1 MAIFQFRSRTTRATL
16 LVAALGSL
24 WATAAL
30 AQTFVPMGP
39 SPGFGPTTTIQ
50 SADAPPNGTVSGAVQ
65 AIVTDPTNPNTMYIG
80 ATNGGVWVTRNGGA
94 SWAPLSDNQRSLSIA
109 SLSVDP
115 TNPNV
120 LIAGTGLTSNGF
132 IGNGD
137 IASRGGPRIGVLY
150 STSGGSSWSE
160 LGGATLQGKSIVG
173 VAARGSTILA
183 AAAEPYDANA
193 AGGLFRSVNTGASFA
208 PVTLGSGGGTVA
220 VTALAADPNN
230 QSVFYAAV
238 NSTVAGDRGI
248 YFSSSAGASWSKGL
262 DLGAGQIA
270 RLATGPG
277 GSVVAGI
284 YDNTSNRLVGLK
296 LSKNGGAAGSWID
309 LALPNTNSTGQAST
323 NLALAIDKTNPN
335 IVYVA
340 GTLNNAASTLSAYR
354 VVLNNDN
361 SSAIQTLTD
370 DGTANGSSPHAD
382 ARAFAFD
389 ASGRLIMVGDGGV
402 YVRTNPQGTDGVWTG
417 LNSSTLQLREAYAIA
432 YDAISKRLVV
442 SAQDT
447 GIAYQAQRG
456 GTLFTAIGG
465 GDGVN
470 AVVND
475 KSFSDHSV
483 IYTTSQNLGPLERR
497 TVDAQGRTVTTT
509 DFVTTKGSKNVLGF
523 EPDDFTEAANP
534 GGPLDSL
541 PFSSKIVLNKIDPT
555 KIAFGTNY
563 VYATVDIDA
572 SSNTLSLT
580 NLGTAGTQIGP
591 ITALA
596 YGTIDTPD
604 ALLAGTGPAFLG
616 QPGRLFLSTM
626 TAAGSLTQ
634 LTAYAGGTPSSVVFD
649 NRTMAHFYVADTAAL
664 WGTNNTGTTF
674 TDLTS
679 NVTALNI
686 VRPTSLEFIS
696 NNGVN
701 ALLVGGLSNVVNGQ
715 NLAVADS
722 DPAGNLA
729 NWRTF
734 GFGLPNTIVNQ
745 IVYNPAVDVLALS
758 LFGRGAWL
766 LYDVTAYFP
775 TATVLRFGLADNDSA
790 PPVSFLT
797 NGIYAT
803 RSLEKVGSGTLTISG
818 TTAYTGSTSVLAGQ
832 LVANGNLSSSSGVF
846 IAGGAMLSGTGIV
859 PSTVVSG
866 ALAPG
871 NSPGTLTVA
880 GNLTFNG
887 GSSYLIAV
895 AGPVASRTN
904 VSGTATLGGTV
915 TAAFQPGVLNQRYTI
930 LSAAGGRVG
939 AFDSSTISGL
949 PGFINGSLGYTPTD
963 AFLNLQASFAATPGL
978 GGNQRSVARALDT
991 AFNAG
996 PGLGAMPA
1004 LFGLTPGQ
1012 IPSSLSILAGDN
1024 ASVGESVTMAA
1035 GSQFAALMANRSA
1048 TRRAGDQT
1056 AELAA
1061 ACNTAAP
1068 TACDDPPPPS
1078 DWSAWATAFG
1088 GAQWLNADPVTGS
1101 AAAQQ
1106 NIGGGAFGGDYRAGP
1121 QTLVGVAAGLSDSNY
1136 SVSATGASGRAT
1148 GAHFGLYGMQDW
1160 RTFYVNA
1167 AVAYSRFDGNATR
1180 SIAGIGNTE
1189 TAKSSTVSSQLAGR
1203 VEVGRPFEVGQF
1215 DGAQF
1220 GLTPFAALQPSQL
1233 WLPGVVESS
1242 VTATGAPGVFALA
1255 YQPQA
1260 TTSLPTFLGAQLDAK
1275 TELNG
1280 RPLTGWLRAAWVHEF
1295 LTSRSVTA
1303 GFTVLPGSSF
1313 TVDGARAASDAARF
1327 DFGVKYAVGSQ
1338 TSLFAN
1344 GNVELSDRGQA
1355 IAGTVGLRIVW

>member
-1 MAIFQFRSRTTRATL
+1 MALFRFRPRSTPAAL
-16 LVAALGSL
+16 LVAALASV

-39 SPGFGPTTTIQ
+39 SPSFGPVGTIQ
-50 SADAPPNGTVSGAVQ
+50 SADAPPNGTTSGAVQ

-94 SWAPLSDNQRSLSIA
+94 SWTPLSDNQRSLSIA
-109 SLSVDP
+109 SLAFDP
-115 TNPNV
+115 GNPSV
-120 LIAGTGLTSNGF
+120 LIAGTGITSNGF
-132 IGNGD
+132 IGGSGD
-137 IASRGGPRIGVLY
+137 VASRGGPRIGILY

-160 LGGATLQGKSIVG
+160 LGGATLAGKSIVG

-183 AAAEPYDANA
+183 AAAEPWDPSA

-220 VTALAADPNN
+220 VTALAADPSN

-238 NSTVAGDRGI
+238 NSTVAGDRGV

-262 DLGAGQIA
+262 DLGSGQIA

-284 YDNTSNRLVGLK
+284 YDSTSNRLVGLK

-309 LALPNTNSTGQAST
+309 LAVPNTNSTGQAST

-442 SAQDT
+442 AAQDT
-447 GIAYQAQRG
+447 GVAYQAQRG

-475 KSFSDHSV
+475 KVFRDRSV
-483 IYTTSQNLGPLERR
+483 IYTTSQNLGPLVRQV
-497 TVDAQGRTVTTT
+497 VDAQGVTVSETFFNTS
-509 DFVTTKGSKNVLGF
+509 KGSPNVLGF
-523 EPDDFTEAANP
+523 ENDDFKADED
-534 GGPLDSL
+534 GKLSL

-563 VYATVDIDA
+563 VYTTIDA
-572 SSNTLSLT
+572 NASSDTLQLT
-580 NLGTAGTQIGP
+580 NLGTPGTQIGP

-596 YGTIDTPD
+596 YGTIDTPN
-604 ALLAGTGPAFLG
+604 ALLAGSGPAFSG
-616 QPGRLFLSTM
+616 EPGRLFLSTT
-626 TAAGSLTQ
+626 TAGGSLTQ

-649 NRTMAHFYVADTAAL
+649 NRTVAHFYVADTASL
-664 WGTNNTGTTF
+664 WGTNTTGASF
-674 TDLTS
+674 NNLTG
-679 NVTALNI
+679 NLTALNI
-686 VRPTSLEFIS
+686 VRPTSVEFIS

-722 DPAGNLA
+722 DTAGNLA
-729 NWRTF
+729 SWRTF
-734 GFGLPNTIVNQ
+734 GLGLPNTIVNQ

-775 TATVLRFGLADNDSA
+775 SATVLRFGLADNDSA

-797 NGIYAT
+797 NGNYAA

-846 IAGGAMLSGTGIV
+846 VAGGAMLSGTGIV

-871 NSPGTLTVA
+871 NSPGTLTVN

-887 GSSYLIAV
+887 GSSYLIAA

-904 VSGTATLGGTV
+904 VSGTATLAGTV
-915 TAAFQPGVLNQRYTI
+915 TAAFQPGVLNNRYTI
-930 LSAAGGRVG
+930 LSAAGGRIG
-939 AFDSSTISGL
+939 AFDSSVISGL

-963 AFLNLQASFAATPGL
+963 AVLNLQSSFTATPGL
-978 GGNQRSVARALDT
+978 GGNQLSVARALDT

-1004 LFGLTPGQ
+1004 LFGLSPGQ
-1012 IPSSLSILAGDN
+1012 IPSTLSILAGDN
-1024 ASVGESVTMAA
+1024 ASVGESVAMAA
-1035 GSQFAALMANRSA
+1035 GSQFAALMTNRSA
-1048 TRRAGDQT
+1048 TRRAGEQT

-1061 ACNTAAP
+1061 ACHTETA
-1068 TACDDPPPPS
+1068 TACDPPP

-1088 GAQWLNADPVTGS
+1088 GALWLNADPVTGS

-1121 QTLVGVAAGLSDSNY
+1121 QTLVGLAAGLSDSNY
-1136 SVSATGASGRAT
+1136 SVAATGASGRAT
-1148 GAHFGLYGMQDW
+1148 GAHFGLYGLQDW

-1167 AVAYSRFDGNATR
+1167 AIAYSRFDGTATR

-1189 TAKSSTVSSQLAGR
+1189 TAKSSAVSSQLAGR
-1203 VEVGRPFEVGQF
+1203 IEVGRPFEIGQF
-1215 DGAQF
+1215 DGGQF
-1220 GLTPFAALQPSQL
+1220 SLTPFAPCSPA
-1233 WLPGVVESS
+1233 SS
-1242 VTATGAPGVFALA
+1242 GCPVSSNRASRPAARPA
-1255 YQPQA
+1255 
-1260 TTSLPTFLGAQLDAK
+1260 SLRSA
-1275 TELNG
+1275 
-1280 RPLTGWLRAAWVHEF
+1280 
-1295 LTSRSVTA
+1295 TSRRRRRRCRRSWAPSSTA
-1303 GFTVLPGSSF
+1303 RPRSTRGRSRAGCGPPGCTSS
-1313 TVDGARAASDAARF
+1313 
-1327 DFGVKYAVGSQ
+1327 
-1338 TSLFAN
+1338 
-1344 GNVELSDRGQA
+1344 
-1355 IAGTVGLRIVW
+1355 

>member
-1 MAIFQFRSRTTRATL
+1 MALFRLRPRTTGSTL
-16 LVAALGSL
+16 LVAALASL

-30 AQTFVPMGP
+30 AQTFVPQGP
-39 SPGFGPTTTIQ
+39 SPSFGPTATIQ
-50 SADAPPNGTVSGAVQ
+50 SGDAPPNGTVAGAVQ

-80 ATNGGVWVTRNGGA
+80 AVNGGVWVTRNGGA

-109 SLSVDP
+109 SLAVDP

-132 IGNGD
+132 VGNGD
-137 IASRGGPRIGVLY
+137 VASRGGARIGILY
-150 STSGGSSWSE
+150 STTGGTSWSE
-160 LGGATLQGKSIVG
+160 LGGATLAGKSIVG

-183 AAAEPYDANA
+183 AAAEPYDASA

-238 NSTVAGDRGI
+238 NSTVATDRGV

-284 YDNTSNRLVGLK
+284 YDGSNKLVGLK

-309 LALPNTNSTGQAST
+309 LAVPNTNSTGQAST
-323 NLALAIDKTNPN
+323 NLALAIDPSNPN

-340 GTLNNAASTLSAYR
+340 GTTNNNAATLSAYR
-354 VVLNNDN
+354 VVLNGDN
-361 SSAIQTLTD
+361 SSVIQTLTD
-370 DGTANGSSPHAD
+370 SGTANGSTAHAD

-447 GIAYQAQRG
+447 GVAYQANRG
-456 GTLFTAIGG
+456 GTLFTAIGQ

-483 IYTTSQNLGPLERR
+483 IYTTSQNLGPLVRR
-497 TVDAQGRTVTTT
+497 TVDAQGRTVATTFF
-509 DFVTTKGSKNVLGF
+509 DTTKGSKDVLGF
-523 EPDDFTEAANP
+523 APDDFTEAANP

-541 PFSSKIVLNKIDPT
+541 PFSSKIVLNKVDPT
-555 KIAFGTNY
+555 MIAFGTNY
-563 VYATVDIDA
+563 VYTTIDA
-572 SSNTLSLT
+572 NAGSDTLELT
-580 NLGTAGTQIGP
+580 NLGTAGSQIGT

-596 YGTIDTPD
+596 YGTHDNIN
-604 ALLAGTGPAFLG
+604 ALLAGTSGNANNPLG
-616 QPGRLFLSTM
+616 LYLST
-626 TAAGSLTQ
+626 TGAPGSLQ
-634 LTAYAGGTPSSVVFD
+634 RLTAYEGGTPSSVVFD
-649 NRTMAHFYVADTAAL
+649 NRTVAHFYVADTAAL

-722 DPAGNLA
+722 DTAGNLA

-775 TATVLRFGLADNDSA
+775 SALVLRFGLADNDSA
-790 PPVSFLT
+790 PPASFLT

-803 RSLEKVGSGTLTISG
+803 RSLEKVGSGTLTITG

-846 IAGGAMLSGTGIV
+846 VAAGAMLSGTGIV

-871 NSPGTLTVA
+871 NSPGTLTVN
-880 GNLTFNG
+880 GNLTLNG
-887 GSSYLIAV
+887 GGSYLIGV
-895 AGPVASRTN
+895 AGPVGGRTN
-904 VSGTATLGGTV
+904 VTGTATLGGTL
-915 TAAFQPGVLNQRYTI
+915 TAAFQPGALNNRYSI
-930 LSAAGGRVG
+930 VSAAGGRVG

-963 AFLNLQASFAATPGL
+963 AVLNLQSSFAATPGL
-978 GGNQRSVARALDT
+978 GGNQLSVARALDT

-996 PGLGAMPA
+996 PGLAAMPA
-1004 LFGLTPGQ
+1004 LFGLTAGQ

-1035 GSQFAALMANRSA
+1035 GSQFAALMTNRAA

-1061 ACNTAAP
+1061 ACNTEAP
-1068 TACDDPPPPS
+1068 TACDPPS

-1088 GAQWLNADPVTGS
+1088 GALWLNADPVTGS

-1148 GAHFGLYGMQDW
+1148 GAHFGLYGLQDW

-1167 AVAYSRFDGNATR
+1167 AIAYSRFDGTATR

-1189 TAKSSTVSSQLAGR
+1189 TAKSSAVSSQLAGR
-1203 VEVGRPFEVGQF
+1203 IEVGRPFDIGQF
-1215 DGAQF
+1215 DGSQF
-1220 GLTPFAALQPSQL
+1220 SLTPFVALQPSEF
-1233 WLPGVVESS
+1233 WLPGVIESS
-1242 VTATGAPGVFALA
+1242 VTASGAPGVFALS

-1275 TELNG
+1275 TEINA

>member
-1 MAIFQFRSRTTRATL
+1 MASFRTRFRTAVTTL
-16 LVAALGSL
+16 LLPALGGL

-39 SPGFGPTTTIQ
+39 SPSFGPTSIIQ

-65 AIVTDPTNPNTMYIG
+65 SIVTDPTNPNTMYIG

-94 SWAPLSDNQRSLSIA
+94 SWTPLSDNQRSLSIA

-132 IGNGD
+132 IGGTGD
-137 IASRGGPRIGVLY
+137 VASRGGPRIGILY

-160 LGGATLQGKSIVG
+160 LGGTTLAGKSIVG

-238 NSTVAGDRGI
+238 NSTVAGDRGV

-262 DLGAGQIA
+262 DLGSGQIA

-284 YDNTSNRLVGLK
+284 YDSTSNKLVGLK
-296 LSKNGGAAGSWID
+296 LSKTGGAAGSWID
-309 LALPNTNSTGQAST
+309 LAVPNTNSTGQAST
-323 NLALAIDKTNPN
+323 NLALAIDKNNPN

-370 DGTANGSSPHAD
+370 DGTANGSAPHAD

-432 YDAISKRLVV
+432 YDAIGKRLVV

-497 TVDAQGRTVTTT
+497 TVDAQGRTVATTL
-509 DFVTTKGSKNVLGF
+509 FVTTKGSENVLGF
-523 EPDDFTEAANP
+523 APDDFTEAANP

-541 PFSSKIVLNKIDPT
+541 PFSSKIVLNKVDPT
-555 KIAFGTNY
+555 MIAFGTNY
-563 VYATVDIDA
+563 VYTTVDANGA
-572 SSNTLSLT
+572 SEVLELT
-580 NLGTAGTQIGP
+580 NLGTAGSPIGGV
-591 ITALA
+591 TALA
-596 YGTIDTPD
+596 YGTRDNVN
-604 ALLAGTGPAFLG
+604 ALLAGTAGSGAIGNLY
-616 QPGRLFLSTM
+616 LST
-626 TAAGSLTQ
+626 TGAPGSLTQ
-634 LTAYAGGTPSSVVFD
+634 LAAYGGGTPSSVVFD
-649 NRTMAHFYVADTAAL
+649 NRTVAHFYVADTAAL
-664 WGTNNTGTTF
+664 WGTNTTGASF
-674 TDLTS
+674 NNLTG
-679 NVTALNI
+679 NLTALNI
-686 VRPTSLEFIS
+686 VRPTSVEFIS

-715 NLAVADS
+715 NLAAADS
-722 DPAGNLA
+722 DTAGNLA

-734 GFGLPNTIVNQ
+734 GLGLPNTIVNQ
-745 IVYNPAVDVLALS
+745 MVYNPAVDVLALS

-775 TATVLRFGLADNDSA
+775 SATVLRFGLADNDSA

-797 NGIYAT
+797 NGNYAT

-818 TTAYTGSTSVLAGQ
+818 TTTYTGSTSVLAGQ
-832 LVANGNLSSSSGVF
+832 LVANGNLSSSSGVV
-846 IAGGAMLSGTGIV
+846 IAAGAMLSGTGIV

-871 NSPGTLTVA
+871 NSPGTLTVN

-904 VSGTATLGGTV
+904 VSGTATLAGTV
-915 TAAFQPGVLNQRYTI
+915 TAAFQPGVLNNRYTI
-930 LSAAGGRVG
+930 VSAAGGRIG
-939 AFDSSTISGL
+939 AFDSSVISGL
-949 PGFINGSLGYTPTD
+949 PGFISGSVGYTPTD
-963 AFLNLQASFAATPGL
+963 AILNLQSSFTATPGL
-978 GGNQRSVARALDT
+978 GGNQLSVARALDT

-1004 LFGLTPGQ
+1004 LFGLSPGQ
-1012 IPSSLSILAGDN
+1012 IQSTLSILAGDN
-1024 ASVGESVTMAA
+1024 ASVGESVAMAA
-1035 GSQFAALMANRSA
+1035 GSQFAALMTNRSA
-1048 TRRAGDQT
+1048 TRRAGEQT

-1061 ACNTAAP
+1061 ACHTETA
-1068 TACDDPPPPS
+1068 TACDPPP

-1088 GAQWLNADPVTGS
+1088 GTQWLNADPVTGS

-1136 SVSATGASGRAT
+1136 SVAATGASGRAT
-1148 GAHFGLYGMQDW
+1148 GAHFGLYGLQDW

-1167 AVAYSRFDGNATR
+1167 AIAYSRFDGTATR

-1189 TAKSSTVSSQLAGR
+1189 TAKSSAVSSQLAGR
-1203 VEVGRPFEVGQF
+1203 IEVGRPFEIGQF
-1215 DGAQF
+1215 DGGQF
-1220 GLTPFAALQPSQL
+1220 SLTPFAALQPSEF
-1233 WLPGVVESS
+1233 WLPGVFESS
-1242 VTATGAPGVFALA
+1242 VSASGAPGVFALS

-1260 TTSLPTFLGAQLDAK
+1260 TTSLPTFLGAQLDGK
-1275 TELNG
+1275 TEINA

-1295 LTSRSVTA
+1295 LTDRSVTA

-1313 TVDGARAASDAARF
+1313 TVDGARAASDAARV

-1344 GNVELSDRGQA
+1344 GNVELSNRGQA
-1355 IAGTVGLRIVW
+1355 IAGTVGLRIAW